1 MTVSRGNTNK
11 VSKELHLKKTRRLW
25 FPVEKQIGEKLPLT

>member
-11 VSKELHLKKTRRLW
+11 VSKELRLNKTRRLQ
-25 FPVEKQIGEKLPLT
+25 FPIEKQIGDN